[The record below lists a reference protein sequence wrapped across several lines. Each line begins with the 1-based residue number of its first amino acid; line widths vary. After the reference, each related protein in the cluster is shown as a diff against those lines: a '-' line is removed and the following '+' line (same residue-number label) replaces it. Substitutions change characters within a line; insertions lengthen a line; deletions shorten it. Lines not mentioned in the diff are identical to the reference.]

1 MNLQSWFKDKITVQS
16 VTGVSTSGQP
26 VYGAKRI
33 VKCRVEHD
41 MKKITDSAGQDKVSD
56 AQISLGEK
64 IGLQDRIWLPAA
76 DTTKLSEAR
85 KAKNYKE
92 ATSKDGRTT
101 RMMLFL

>member
-16 VTGVSTSGQP
+16 VTGVSSSGQP

-41 MKKITDSAGQDKVSD
+41 MKKITDSAGQEKVSD
-56 AQISLGEK
+56 AQIALSEKLSSL
-64 IGLQDRIWLPAA
+64 DRIWLPGT
-76 DTTKLSEAR
+76 DTTKIQDAR
-85 KAKNYKE
+85 TSQNYKE

-101 RMMLFL
+101 IMMLYL